1 MKMISNKEVS
11 RVVILCEDR
20 LIRFGYEMFAYFCE
34 LNDTEI
40 EIIDHTETT
49 GEQELTEDLIQ
60 IITVFANRLYGKR
73 SKKTKKLIL
82 IQIITVFANRLYG
95 KRSKKTKK
103 LIAEVS
109 KKEAESDEDGK
120 EDPASA
126 DA

>member
-11 RVVILCEDR
+11 KVVILYKDR
-20 LIRFGYEMFAYFCE
+20 LMRFGYDMFSYFCE

-60 IITVFANRLYGKR
+60 IVTVFADRVYGKS
-73 SKKTKKLIL
+73 SKK
-82 IQIITVFANRLYG
+82 A
-95 KRSKKTKK
+95 KK

-109 KKEAESDEDGK
+109 GKDSDADDHGK

-126 DA
+126 DT